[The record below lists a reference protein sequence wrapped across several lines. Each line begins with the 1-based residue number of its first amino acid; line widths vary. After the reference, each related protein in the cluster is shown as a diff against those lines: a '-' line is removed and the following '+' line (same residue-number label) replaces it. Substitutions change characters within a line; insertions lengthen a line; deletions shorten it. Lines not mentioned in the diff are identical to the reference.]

1 MAYDD
6 RESSL
11 QGADYT
17 YIATVSVSAADPL
30 VKAWL
35 TWKANLADADPGI
48 LQKAVTASNVAGTG
62 QITDTGATNGL
73 ATIRFDIADTD
84 TTALAARD
92 MLFDVKVKTASGAIA
107 YGAGG
112 IWHLTQNVTTTIS

>member
-6 RESSL
+6 REQSL

-17 YIATVSVSAADPL
+17 YVATVSCSASDPL
-30 VKAWL
+30 VLAIL

-48 LQKAVTASNVAGTG
+48 LQKKVTTSNVAGTG
-62 QITDTGATNGL
+62 QITADGSANGL

-84 TTALAARD
+84 TTALSPRD
-92 MLFDVKVKTASGAIA
+92 MIFDVKVKTNSGAIA

-112 IWHLTQNVTTTIS
+112 IWHLFANVTTAIS